1 MCDFNLRFWYD
12 TAGGEAR
19 HPRPQNHVQTH
30 CRSPQER
37 CWLAPQVSPVHHQH
51 CPGLFL
57 TLLTFFMLALI
68 FNFMFIPCEWRFP
81 GFDCILC
88 MNDGYWVLIL
98 LGIRVFLR
106 ALVLLVACLCD
117 LKLNFQHFWY
127 DFNFIFLFCFLELRL
142 SFCIFICNLYCFC
155 CINNSFLSLFS
166 ALWIIL
172 SAFFVIFDIDRVLFM

>member
-1 MCDFNLRFWYD
+1 MLACTPSFASSSSTLPRSFSYSFN
-12 TAGGEAR
+12 
-19 HPRPQNHVQTH
+19 
-30 CRSPQER
+30 
-37 CWLAPQVSPVHHQH
+37 
-51 CPGLFL
+51 
-57 TLLTFFMLALI
+57 FFMLALI